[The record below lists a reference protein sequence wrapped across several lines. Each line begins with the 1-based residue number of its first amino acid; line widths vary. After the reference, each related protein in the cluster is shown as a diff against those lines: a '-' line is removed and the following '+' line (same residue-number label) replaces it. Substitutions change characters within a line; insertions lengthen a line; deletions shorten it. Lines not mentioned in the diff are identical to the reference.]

1 MAVEILGVGAT
12 LLGLFAGFGLLI
24 GLLFGFFGMGGS
36 FLVTPALLVMGYE
49 TDVAVASGLA
59 FVFGTSVIATLKH
72 RDLGQVDY
80 KLGVLMIAGTT
91 AGIEVGKIGLEYLQ
105 HVGLADTVVS
115 VAYVLLLGGIGV
127 FVTREALKSSSGG
140 GLEHDVDEDAD
151 LEDADVPDI
160 AQKIQ
165 SYRVPPMISIRGG
178 FTVSLWMVLTVAFA
192 TGLLSGFLGVGGGF
206 IRMPAL
212 FYLIGVPVP
221 VAVGTDLFEI
231 VFSGGIGSF
240 LYAMDGGVNLGI
252 VVPLLAGSA
261 LGARVG
267 SAATSI
273 VDEDEIKVY
282 FGVMLLGG
290 SVAVAVREIGTVYGI
305 DELRIVSMVL
315 ILGSALLV
323 CGGLSSSHSRA
334 ARDVGP
340 SRRSIRDSR
349 SVDAR
354 RRSAT
359 RGRLTRGDDP
369 RP

>member
-1 MAVEILGVGAT
+1 MEVFGIAAS
-12 LLGLFAGFGLLI
+12 LLVTFTGFGLLI

-80 KLGVLMIAGTT
+80 KLGLLMIAGTT
-91 AGIEVGKIGLEYLQ
+91 AGIEVGKEGLHLLQ
-105 HVGLADTVVS
+105 SMGLADTVVS
-115 VAYVLLLGGIGV
+115 VAYVALLGGIGL
-127 FVTREALKSSSGG
+127 FITHRALTDGG
-140 GLEHDVDEDAD
+140 GGVSHDVESDGGFDEED
-151 LEDADVPDI
+151 LPEI
-160 AQKIQ
+160 ARKIQ
-165 SYRVPPMISIRGG
+165 SYEVPPMISLRGG
-178 FTVSLWMVLTVAFA
+178 VTVSLWMILVVAFA

-240 LYAMDGGVNLGI
+240 LYALDGAVDLAI
-252 VVPLLAGSA
+252 VAPLLAGSA

-267 SAATSI
+267 AAATSI

-282 FGVMLLGG
+282 FGVMLLLGAI
-290 SVAVAVREIGTVYGI
+290 AVAVRKIGGVLEMPVLDTVALVI
-305 DELRIVSMVL
+305 
-315 ILGSALLV
+315 ILGAALLV
-323 CGGLSSSHSRA
+323 SGAVVYSSVRELRA
-334 ARDVGP
+334 TPTDGETVTAD
-340 SRRSIRDSR
+340 
-349 SVDAR
+349 
-354 RRSAT
+354 
-359 RGRLTRGDDP
+359 
-369 RP
+369 

>member
-1 MAVEILGVGAT
+1 MA
-12 LLGLFAGFGLLI
+12 LFGMSLAMLALFVGFGLLI
-24 GLLFGFFGMGGS
+24 GILFGFFGMGGS

-49 TDVAVASGLA
+49 SSVAVGSGLA

-91 AGIEVGKIGLEYLQ
+91 AGIEVGKEIVLHLQ
-105 HVGLADTVVS
+105 ELGLAGSIISVTYVV
-115 VAYVLLLGGIGV
+115 LLGGIGA
-127 FVTREALKSSSGG
+127 FVTYEAVKGDGG
-140 GLEHDVDEDAD
+140 GGVDHDVEDVDPDEDLSD
-151 LEDADVPDI
+151 DIPDI
-160 AQKIQ
+160 AKKIQ
-165 SYRVPPMISIRGG
+165 SYHVPPMISLRGG
-178 FTVSLWMVLTVAFA
+178 VSVSLWMILAVAFA

-221 VAVGTDLFEI
+221 IAVGTDLFEI

-267 SAATSI
+267 SAATSV

-290 SVAVAVREIGTVYGI
+290 AVAVAVRQIGNATGI
-305 DELRIVSMVL
+305 QELNVVSMVL
-315 ILGSALLV
+315 IVGSALLV
-323 CGGLSSSHSRA
+323 SGAVVQSSLSALRESNGSGSSIA
-334 ARDVGP
+334 D
-340 SRRSIRDSR
+340 
-349 SVDAR
+349 
-354 RRSAT
+354 
-359 RGRLTRGDDP
+359 
-369 RP
+369 